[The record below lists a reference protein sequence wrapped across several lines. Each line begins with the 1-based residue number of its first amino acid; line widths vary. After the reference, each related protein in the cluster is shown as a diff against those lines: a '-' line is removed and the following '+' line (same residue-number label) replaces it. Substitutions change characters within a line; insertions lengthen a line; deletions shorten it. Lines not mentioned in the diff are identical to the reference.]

1 MASIQQGRFTVQLD
15 ESGAVVFLIGMRF
28 NALRRLDLWWPT
40 ATAMPKMLR
49 HLESQPDAGLLGY
62 RQWLG
67 RTTILLSY
75 WRSAEH
81 LQRFA
86 SDPNAPHAPAWRAYQ
101 RRLRK
106 ASVGVWQ
113 ETYVVR
119 PGQYEAVYVDMP
131 LFGLAAATHSVAVG
145 EGNRTAKQ
153 RLAGVGTQ

>member
-1 MASIQQGRFTVQLD
+1 MASIQQGRFTAQLD

-28 NALRRLDLWWPT
+28 NALRRLDQWWPT

-49 HLESQPDAGLLGY
+49 HFESQPNTGLLGY
-62 RQWLG
+62 HQWLG

-106 ASVGVWQ
+106 ASVGVWH